1 MSDVLVDLMNS
12 GNQWA
17 AERAQYALQ
26 DHQAVTSGQ
35 MSQDEAKEV
44 LQDLLNTQVLA
55 EQAAEDQAKAALVF
69 GITQLISLY
78 A

>member
-26 DHQAVTSGQ
+26 VSNAVSAGQ
-35 MSQDEAKEV
+35 MSADEAKEV
-44 LQDLLNTQVLA
+44 LTDLLNTQVLA
-55 EQAAEDQAKAALVF
+55 EQAAEDQAKAALAF
-69 GITQLISLY
+69 GIQQLISFL

>member
-26 DHQAVTSGQ
+26 VHQAVTSGQ

-55 EQAAEDQAKAALVF
+55 ELAAEDQAKAALVF